1 VPLKDSAMNQPASAS
16 ASASSAALALGP
28 EVTIPFAAATRE
40 QLLEAL
46 RGQGAHGDVV
56 LDLSGITDFD
66 SSGVQLLLSA
76 RRSVESRGD
85 HLHLQSPSA
94 SVRDALAIF
103 GLSQAFGLAPS

>member
-1 VPLKDSAMNQPASAS
+1 MTAT
-16 ASASSAALALGP
+16 AATTTLALGP

-46 RGQGAHGDVV
+46 RARGAQGGLV
-56 LDLSGITDFD
+56 LDLSGVTDFD

-76 RRSVESRGD
+76 RRSVQARGD
-85 HLHLQSPSA
+85 TLLLQAPSA

-103 GLSQAFGLAPS
+103 GLSQAFNLATA